1 MNLDGNCIAKLL
13 TSTKESWQQCK
24 TMALVCEGLV
34 EGSTYKFSLTAQVI
48 DADGEAVVSSSES
61 VSQSAVF
68 NKFL

>member
-1 MNLDGNCIAKLL
+1 
-13 TSTKESWQQCK
+13 
-24 TMALVCEGLV
+24 MALVCEGLV

-61 VSQSAVF
+61 VSQSAIF